1 MSGSES
7 RHYLIY
13 KITNQINGKIYI
25 GAHTTYNLV
34 DRYMGSGHR
43 LKEAIKKYGKTNF
56 TKEIICEC
64 EDLESMYAKE
74 ADIVNIEY
82 LKRTDVYNISVGGK
96 YSLPL
101 NMTIETKLKIAE
113 VQKKRKGWKHTAEA
127 RKMISEAG
135 KNRAWSEESRKK
147 VSEHLKGKHHS
158 EETKKKMSILKKGK
172 KRPLFTEETRKK
184 MSAWQTGRK
193 KTEDQC
199 KQMSIARIGKKS
211 GITPMLG
218 KHHTKEAK
226 ARIGNAHRGIPRTEE
241 VKRKIGEANKKRGC
255 SDETKK
261 KIAATLRGRKA
272 SLETCYKI
280 SLSLKGKKRSPEQ
293 IQRYKDACKANKL
306 IRGKS

>member
-7 RHYLIY
+7 KHYLIY

-158 EETKKKMSILKKGK
+158 EEAKKKMSVSKKGK
-172 KRPLFTEETRKK
+172 TGRKLSPETLLK
-184 MSAWQTGRK
+184 MSAAQK
-193 KTEDQC
+193 
-199 KQMSIARIGKKS
+199 GKKKS
-211 GITPMLG
+211 EEWIRKIALAKTGVKTGYSPMAG
-218 KHHTKEAK
+218 KHHTAEAK
-226 ARIGNAHRGIPRTEE
+226 AKIGNAHRGIPRTEE